1 MLRKLCHHCG
11 SEVRVKRAE
20 FSQRA
25 WNALIH
31 WGEVSS
37 EHAGKE
43 ICHDC
48 YLELR
53 EILIDRTHEIESQ
66 QAELEISKA
75 ARS

>member
-1 MLRKLCHHCG
+1 MIRKLCHHCG

-25 WNALIH
+25 WNALIN
-31 WGEVSS
+31 WGEVQS
-37 EHAGKE
+37 ENVGKA

-48 YLELR
+48 YIELR
-53 EILIDRTHEIESQ
+53 EILIERTHEIENQ
-66 QAELEISKA
+66 QAELEASKT